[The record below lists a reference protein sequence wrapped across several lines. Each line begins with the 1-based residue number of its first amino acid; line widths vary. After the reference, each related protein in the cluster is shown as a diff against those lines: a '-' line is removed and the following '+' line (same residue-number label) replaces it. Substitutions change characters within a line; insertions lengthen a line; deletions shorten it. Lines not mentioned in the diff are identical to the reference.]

1 MPNAKAGATSANTLA
16 LRFQREP
23 EESLGKDA
31 VLRSY
36 VVVSVFGLGVATGL
50 LAQIPSTP
58 PQRIEQ
64 KRTDLTGAPGMEVI
78 ASVIEYK
85 PGDII
90 DAHFH
95 HGVEVAYVL
104 QGSSVQ
110 LPGKEPTVLATGAT
124 LMNLRNV
131 KHGGVRI
138 VGDTPLKFFTVH
150 IVDKDEPL
158 YDYSK

>member
-1 MPNAKAGATSANTLA
+1 MNSINRTV
-16 LRFQREP
+16 
-23 EESLGKDA
+23 
-31 VLRSY
+31 VLRSL
-36 VVVSVFGLGVATGL
+36 VVVCSFGLGAATGL
-50 LAQIPSTP
+50 LAQIPSSP
-58 PQRIEQ
+58 PQRVEQ
-64 KRTDLTGAPGMEVI
+64 KRTDLTGAPGMEII

-95 HGVEVAYVL
+95 HGVEVTYVL
-104 QGSSVQ
+104 QGASVQ
-110 LPGKEPTVLATGAT
+110 PPGKEPTVLATGAT

-131 KHGGVRI
+131 RHGGVRV

-150 IVDKDEPL
+150 VVDKGEPL

>member
-1 MPNAKAGATSANTLA
+1 VKRTAV
-16 LRFQREP
+16 QQ
-23 EESLGKDA
+23 SL
-31 VLRSY
+31 
-36 VVVSVFGLGVATGL
+36 VVVLVFGLGVTTGL
-50 LAQIPSTP
+50 LAEIPNSP
-58 PQRIEQ
+58 PQRVEQ
-64 KRTDLTGAPGMEVI
+64 KRTDLAGAPGMEII

-95 HGVEVAYVL
+95 HGVEVTYVL

-110 LPGKEPTVLATGAT
+110 VPGKEPTVLATGVT
-124 LMNLRNV
+124 LMNLRNI
-131 KHGGVRI
+131 KHGGGRV